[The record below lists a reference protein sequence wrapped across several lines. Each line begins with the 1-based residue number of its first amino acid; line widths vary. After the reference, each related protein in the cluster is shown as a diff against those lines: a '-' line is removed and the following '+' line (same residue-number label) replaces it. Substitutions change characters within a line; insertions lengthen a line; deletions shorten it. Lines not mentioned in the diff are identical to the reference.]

1 MYREIKE
8 LLKLAAVHAPLYGF
22 LKLFCTF
29 LSALFVPANALLLQ
43 RILDGLVSF
52 SCSGR
57 LPADWYR
64 DLVWMAGLLLGEG
77 LLTGTDGLL
86 AVRFEMQVTDRLE
99 TRLMEKLRNLEYS
112 RMEEPQIQDLLSGIS
127 QNPSREI
134 CSAFWKLS
142 EGLRTAGTLAGMLAI
157 YLWKASGLVPVFV
170 LCMTQMLRKNGRA
183 GELWFALYEKQT
195 RSQRRGRYYG
205 RLLTGKNSLTE
216 LKIFQ
221 AVLYVQKLW
230 ELKNREIQQEQKG
243 TLHQMLAALLGK
255 SFWSV
260 LWLFSSVA
268 VLAAGFYRGTLSAG
282 TFAML
287 LQSVLQMA
295 QTVTGL
301 FEVFGNLPE
310 ELKKTGL
317 LRKFLML
324 EEEEKAK
331 DHLSGP
337 AGRIQFD
344 RVSFS
349 YPQSRQPIL
358 KDLSFTLDLRERMVL
373 VGENGSGK
381 TTLTALMLGLYR
393 PTEGRILLDGRD
405 IGTYGPEELGKV
417 MRAVFQD
424 FVPYQL
430 TVRENLAF
438 GDMKSLR
445 QDQRLRQALRCVGLE
460 AELGE
465 TLDAPLGKTE
475 KEGRDLSGG
484 QWQRLAAGRFFLA
497 DNVYMIL
504 DEPTAALDPLGEE
517 HLHQMLCRAEETRR
531 RGFLLI
537 AHRLSHA
544 LTADRILVLADGK
557 IAEQGSHQ
565 ELMEA
570 GGMYCSMFRQQAQ
583 WYGE

>member
-221 AVLYVQKLW
+221 AVPYVQNCGAEKPGNPTGA
-230 ELKNREIQQEQKG
+230 ERDAESDAG
-243 TLHQMLAALLGK
+243 GASGK

-358 KDLSFTLDLRERMVL
+358 KDLSFTLDLRERTVL

-460 AELGE
+460 AELE
-465 TLDAPLGKTE
+465 KPWMLRWGKQKK
-475 KEGRDLSGG
+475 KEEICPEDSGSVWR
-484 QWQRLAAGRFFLA
+484 QDVFFWR
-497 DNVYMIL
+497 MMSI
-504 DEPTAALDPLGEE
+504 
-517 HLHQMLCRAEETRR
+517 
-531 RGFLLI
+531 
-537 AHRLSHA
+537 
-544 LTADRILVLADGK
+544 
-557 IAEQGSHQ
+557 
-565 ELMEA
+565 
-570 GGMYCSMFRQQAQ
+570 
-583 WYGE
+583 